1 MTNKK
6 ESAFCWFDV
15 INDIEVTKA
24 FGKVYELGR
33 KNNLEYVEGPM
44 GFSNLIK

>member
-15 INDIEVTKA
+15 INDIEVTT
-24 FGKVYELGR
+24 FR
-33 KNNLEYVEGPM
+33 KKYMN
-44 GFSNLIK
+44 